1 MTSFYN
7 EAVVDSVVWI
17 GVKSKRDQYKKISRA
32 LMDSFIKGE
41 IRKIL
46 ITDYVLLETIS
57 FLLKKSGFEE
67 AIETLNMFLQNE
79 RIEIVFVDELML
91 ETAKSLF
98 EKYRDLSLT
107 DCSIIALMEEK
118 KIKTLFSFDNGF
130 DKIKG
135 IIRKESI

>member
-1 MTSFYN
+1 
-7 EAVVDSVVWI
+7 
-17 GVKSKRDQYKKISRA
+17 
-32 LMDSFIKGE
+32 MDSFIKGD